1 MVPHRMSVWGKEHV
15 VCIVTALVPQTQ
27 VVSMAPSLVIYNAT
41 KVATTLALCCCIAV
55 CVFVTTPKDVKP
67 GKTRVIKCL
76 MENMAQPNFGEEC
89 RAELAKREKVV
100 KNDYRC
106 VWVWVSVRV

>member
-1 MVPHRMSVWGKEHV
+1 
-15 VCIVTALVPQTQ
+15 
-27 VVSMAPSLVIYNAT
+27 
-41 KVATTLALCCCIAV
+41 
-55 CVFVTTPKDVKP
+55 
-67 GKTRVIKCL
+67 

-106 VWVWVSVRV
+106 VLSFVGFRVDGAGSVLIVVMGFL